1 MIVANLLQNASF
13 ESSSAGWRANNLASA
28 VNLQQYKSSHY
39 PAPFSSYV
47 GSGFLEMNTSQPGGS
62 VAQDVTIST
71 QPGQSFSFS
80 VWLRA
85 APGQNPVSG
94 SVALWGLGGT
104 QENGS
109 TNFTVGQAWT
119 LVTAAVDVQNSGH
132 TSLRAEIYMTTT
144 GANFD
149 ACGAQLINAGLQNAS
164 FESSSAGW
172 RANNLA
178 SAVNLQQYKSSHYPA
193 PFSSY
198 VGSGFLEMN
207 TSQPGGS
214 VAQDVTIS
222 TQPGQS
228 FSFSVWLRA
237 APGQNPV
244 SGSVALWGLGGTQE
258 NGSTNFTV
266 GQAWTLVTAAV
277 DVQNS
282 GHTSLRAEIYMTT
295 TGANFDACGA
305 HVPLVA
311 TVPAPGAGLG
321 SNSNYLL
328 SNCSNIT
335 GLSVTID
342 VTQAIAGSDGFGFQ
356 VNCYSGSK
364 DFDGAQQYLIY
375 LSPSGSPQL
384 TAMVDNWHTTSSQ
397 LINTQPELASLPS
410 HTLPAGY
417 KLKISLSNDS
427 SGNITGATY
436 QAWDNNGNSIGEV
449 TITLL
454 SLSGV
459 TQADLAPIVSFQ
471 LNLVDY
477 LNGNNTVLSSGA
489 GLIIY
494 SATSD
499 MTVLN
504 TEPSCVD
511 FDFSTEETANSQ
523 YGLLSSTVSESYTQS
538 FNYVPGGA
546 SIRKISKVMHVTK
559 GG

>member
-1 MIVANLLQNASF
+1 MLEESNDGRRCLSHAMILASYFRKETRRALIVANL
-13 ESSSAGWRANNLASA
+13 
-28 VNLQQYKSSHY
+28 
-39 PAPFSSYV
+39 
-47 GSGFLEMNTSQPGGS
+47 
-62 VAQDVTIST
+62 
-71 QPGQSFSFS
+71 
-80 VWLRA
+80 
-85 APGQNPVSG
+85 
-94 SVALWGLGGT
+94 
-104 QENGS
+104 
-109 TNFTVGQAWT
+109 
-119 LVTAAVDVQNSGH
+119 
-132 TSLRAEIYMTTT
+132 
-144 GANFD
+144 
-149 ACGAQLINAGLQNAS
+149 LQNAS